1 MKVLKVL
8 SVILLSFLF
17 LIMVPFLIMYFGVVN
32 VIMLFVDLLE
42 DVFYF
47 LDKGGKSENSI

>member
-8 SVILLSFLF
+8 SVILLLFLF
-17 LIMVPFLIMYFGVVN
+17 LIMVPFLIIYFGVLS
-32 VIMLFVDLLE
+32 VIVLFVDLLE

-47 LDKGGKSENSI
+47 LDKGGKCENSI